1 MDAGL
6 LLFSSKPSLN
16 LPQLIPIWS
25 MDTHI
30 LNKIIITIDYISK
43 WTYYFESYFI
53 NFPYFPCINT
63 VLTFVAFS
71 MNITMPL
78 L

>member
-53 NFPYFPCINT
+53 NFPYFPRINT